1 MKEGERTL
9 AVAITTIDNPY
20 DPIDQFDE
28 WMQYDMDMDYG
39 TCALLDRVARTS
51 DSLSDQENEQELE
64 RAIDEII
71 LYDPSN
77 KYKKIKREL
86 KEKSLT

>member
-1 MKEGERTL
+1 M
-9 AVAITTIDNPY
+9 AVAITTIDNPF

-28 WMQYDMDMDYG
+28 WLQFDTEMNYG
-39 TCALLDRVARTS
+39 TCSLLDRVARTS

-71 LYDPSN
+71 LYDPAN
-77 KYKKIKREL
+77 KYKKIKRDL
-86 KEKSLT
+86 KENSLN

>member
-1 MKEGERTL
+1 M
-9 AVAITTIDNPY
+9 AVAITTIDNPF

-28 WMQYDMDMDYG
+28 WLQFDTEMNYG
-39 TCALLDRVARTS
+39 TCSLLDRVARTS

-71 LYDPSN
+71 LYDPAN
-77 KYKKIKREL
+77 KYKKIKRDLNEN
-86 KEKSLT
+86 SLS